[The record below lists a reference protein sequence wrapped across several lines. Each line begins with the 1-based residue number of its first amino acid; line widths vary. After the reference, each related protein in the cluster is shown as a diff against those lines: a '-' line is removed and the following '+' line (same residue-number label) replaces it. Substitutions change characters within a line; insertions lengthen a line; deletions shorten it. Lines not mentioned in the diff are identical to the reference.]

1 MRKYKSL
8 KNSKIFF
15 DILPIMIGC
24 LIFHIFNFFFP
35 FCPTMQNPPKDI
47 SLNFFYQILI
57 TLKIQ
62 KIIENFKVRM
72 IDKKERVV
80 GNYFSRYVESF
91 YYFSL

>member
-1 MRKYKSL
+1 
-8 KNSKIFF
+8 
-15 DILPIMIGC
+15 
-24 LIFHIFNFFFP
+24 
-35 FCPTMQNPPKDI
+35 MQNPPKDI